1 MGSFA
6 ATGGDTTD
14 VVSRLRGYMR
24 NVEAFNALFPQ
35 EKVYLHLDNTGYFAG
50 ETIWFKAYVV
60 RADKTVATDISRV
73 LYVELVHSSGEV
85 LKSCKVRIENGQAS
99 GCLKLDDA
107 FLLSGFYEIR
117 AYTRYMANWDY
128 RGVFS
133 RVIPVFR
140 EPEKRGDYS
149 QKKIDLFSYKL
160 RLPNYREQDSTF
172 EEGIGIKFYP
182 EGGKAVRGLPCRMA
196 FRVSEADGT
205 PVDTVVYLMDGEGKV
220 EDTLAT
226 VREGVMKKEK
236 AKTPGKGVVVQVDAI
251 LSLLEV
257 KAAESNDG
265 LIRNEMQQNASALFV
280 PIPSYGQDGACV
292 QSKQNARASLSVRI
306 VQQQVGIFVTNFAG
320 QLATE
325 SDLRIVPAVYHAALQ
340 AQTGGILMGGK
351 EEGIQ
356 LQGVDAQSV
365 QGSPSVQPPL
375 GGRIEVQFEV
385 VVRDAL
391 PSQEV
396 GCRIFVSSFQAHPH
410 VGHQFSQG
418 GVVQLFLFYLP
429 HQFLYKMVSLRH
441 QAL

>member
-149 QKKIDLFSYKL
+149 QKKIALFSYKL
-160 RLPNYREQDSTF
+160 RLPN
-172 EEGIGIKFYP
+172 
-182 EGGKAVRGLPCRMA
+182 
-196 FRVSEADGT
+196 
-205 PVDTVVYLMDGEGKV
+205 
-220 EDTLAT
+220 
-226 VREGVMKKEK
+226 
-236 AKTPGKGVVVQVDAI
+236 
-251 LSLLEV
+251 
-257 KAAESNDG
+257 
-265 LIRNEMQQNASALFV
+265 
-280 PIPSYGQDGACV
+280 
-292 QSKQNARASLSVRI
+292 
-306 VQQQVGIFVTNFAG
+306 
-320 QLATE
+320 
-325 SDLRIVPAVYHAALQ
+325 
-340 AQTGGILMGGK
+340 
-351 EEGIQ
+351 
-356 LQGVDAQSV
+356 
-365 QGSPSVQPPL
+365 
-375 GGRIEVQFEV
+375 
-385 VVRDAL
+385 
-391 PSQEV
+391 
-396 GCRIFVSSFQAHPH
+396 
-410 VGHQFSQG
+410 
-418 GVVQLFLFYLP
+418 
-429 HQFLYKMVSLRH
+429 
-441 QAL
+441 

>member
-140 EPEKRGDYS
+140 EPEKRGDYG

-226 VREGVMKKEK
+226 VREGCGVFRYLPDGRELISVAELAAREMPTRREIVEYRMPDG
-236 AKTPGKGVVVQVDAI
+236 TPALREIPAPAWIAPEAAGQTPMHEALDRAREIAETLPQSVRQEHRLAAARGGHNVARNGLRTRSDIGRKLAPGDHASAHIARLNGHDIYPIGQEPDAQARQIGRESRFGRTVVVVGAPPA
-251 LSLLEV
+251 LS
-257 KAAESNDG
+257 
-265 LIRNEMQQNASALFV
+265 
-280 PIPSYGQDGACV
+280 
-292 QSKQNARASLSVRI
+292 
-306 VQQQVGIFVTNFAG
+306 
-320 QLATE
+320 
-325 SDLRIVPAVYHAALQ
+325 
-340 AQTGGILMGGK
+340 
-351 EEGIQ
+351 
-356 LQGVDAQSV
+356 
-365 QGSPSVQPPL
+365 
-375 GGRIEVQFEV
+375 
-385 VVRDAL
+385 
-391 PSQEV
+391 
-396 GCRIFVSSFQAHPH
+396 
-410 VGHQFSQG
+410 GH
-418 GVVQLFLFYLP
+418 
-429 HQFLYKMVSLRH
+429 
-441 QAL
+441 